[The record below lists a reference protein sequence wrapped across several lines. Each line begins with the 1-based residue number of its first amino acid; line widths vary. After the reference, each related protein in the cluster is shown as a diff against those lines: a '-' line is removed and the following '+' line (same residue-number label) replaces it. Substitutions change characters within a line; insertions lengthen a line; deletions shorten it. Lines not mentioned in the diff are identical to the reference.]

1 MVGSM
6 VLVPFSPTPMCSKR
20 VYIQAEHTGTGDEE
34 GEWCGGYTLL
44 VNMPIPVARVMESM
58 FRESFMVR
66 GMGLG
71 LVVVVW
77 EMGEDHHAP

>member
-1 MVGSM
+1 M
-6 VLVPFSPTPMCSKR
+6 K
-20 VYIQAEHTGTGDEE
+20 I
-34 GEWCGGYTLL
+34 
-44 VNMPIPVARVMESM
+44 PIPVASVMENM
-58 FRESFMVR
+58 FREGFMVR